1 MFTEIDRA
9 ITGLGEK
16 EEAEKKEGDKPPP
29 LPPRPHEYPQALNKP
44 PPPLP
49 PKTSHSPPNR
59 SPPPLPVEQ
68 YDPLAAA
75 TKETARRQKYQMKR
89 QQPDPTY
96 DKLDAMPQYSSS
108 SSEEDVQ
115 KEGVTTSPQLPAA
128 HTRGSPPPPTLH
140 DGLQRSGSSHDK
152 LEVSSFLHIAPL
164 TNPFFLSISLS
175 TAFLYTDSCSS
186 IHHFTTIFILFFWS
200 RQTTIATEETA
211 SQKQART
218 TTTQPTATKIPKRCS
233 TFHAM
238 GAKAGT

>member
-1 MFTEIDRA
+1 MYLQHT
-9 ITGLGEK
+9 L
-16 EEAEKKEGDKPPP
+16 EGTTTTYT
-29 LPPRPHEYPQALNKP
+29 PRL
-44 PPPLP
+44 
-49 PKTSHSPPNR
+49 
-59 SPPPLPVEQ
+59 
-68 YDPLAAA
+68 
-75 TKETARRQKYQMKR
+75 
-89 QQPDPTY
+89 
-96 DKLDAMPQYSSS
+96 
-108 SSEEDVQ
+108 
-115 KEGVTTSPQLPAA
+115 
-128 HTRGSPPPPTLH
+128 
-140 DGLQRSGSSHDK
+140 GLQRSGSSHDK

-164 TNPFFLSISLS
+164 TRSLLSFFSLS